1 MRIYL
6 RVVKKECL
14 PCVLADTLGVRLEA
28 QGTEKHRLQAC
39 LCYICSGNIEK
50 LVECWVMQR
59 DCSSP
64 LVLEVRELVPNCNW
78 LVHAEESGRIANCK
92 INLNSVCDNSINVQR
107 CVASVAPP
115 FPDI

>member
-1 MRIYL
+1 MTRIYL
-6 RVVKKECL
+6 CVVERKNCL
-14 PCVLADTLGVRLEA
+14 PCVLVDTLGVRLEA

-78 LVHAEESGRIANCK
+78 LVCVHAEESGRIANCK
-92 INLNSVCDNSINVQR
+92 INLNFVCPNV
-107 CVASVAPP
+107 
-115 FPDI
+115 